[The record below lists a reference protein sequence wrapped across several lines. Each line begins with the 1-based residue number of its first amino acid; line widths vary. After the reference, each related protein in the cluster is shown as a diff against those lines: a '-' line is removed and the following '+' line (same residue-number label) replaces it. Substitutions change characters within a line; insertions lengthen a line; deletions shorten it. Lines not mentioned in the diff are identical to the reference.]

1 MKKIVLTFLI
11 VLSLPCFAQKCKVS
25 TEIDK
30 FTNVI
35 KTQSKQELIWKDI
48 VSGLAMFCKG
58 IKINNHYIISF
69 VIRDYDIF
77 SISKGDE
84 AWVLFTDKSV
94 LKLKCLSDVTATSYQ
109 AGSEHRWELSAWYPL
124 SDEDYDKL
132 TTLQVE
138 AIRIHGFKTL
148 ISKEIKSS
156 NSSKIATVLNCV
168 R

>member
-1 MKKIVLTFLI
+1 MKKIVLTLFI
-11 VLSLPCFAQKCKVS
+11 VFSLPCFAQKCKVS
-25 TEIDK
+25 TEVDK

-35 KTQSKQELIWKDI
+35 TKQTKQELIWKDV

-58 IKINNHYIISF
+58 VKINNDYILSL

-84 AWVLFTDKSV
+84 VWVLFTDKSI
-94 LKLKCLSDVTATSYQ
+94 LKLKCISNVTATSYQ

-124 SDEDYDKL
+124 SAEDYDKL

-148 ISKEIKSS
+148 MNKEIKSS